1 MRNAADEID
10 VFKALSNPV
19 RLKILQWLREPRSN
33 FPIERGIADPDDVGV
48 CVSQITDKA
57 GVAQSTVST
66 HMRELE
72 RAGLV
77 RSTRVGKWTH
87 YMRDEDRIKEV
98 LSVLGRSL

>member
-10 VFKALSNPV
+10 VFKALSNPA
-19 RLKILQWLREPRSN
+19 RLKILQWLRDPRGN
-33 FPIERGIADPDDVGV
+33 FPIERGIADPEDVGV
-48 CVSQITDKA
+48 CVSQITEKV

-77 RSTRVGKWTH
+77 KSTRVGKWTH
-87 YMRDEDRIKEV
+87 YMRDEDRIKEM
-98 LSVLGRSL
+98 LSVLDRSL